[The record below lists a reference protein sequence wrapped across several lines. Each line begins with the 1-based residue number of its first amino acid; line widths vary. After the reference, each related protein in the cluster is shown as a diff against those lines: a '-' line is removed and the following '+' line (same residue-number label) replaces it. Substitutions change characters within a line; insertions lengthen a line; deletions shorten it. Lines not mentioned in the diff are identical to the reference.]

1 MIFVEFLNRY
11 LSNKMKQLCDEELHL
26 GVKLKSWVDL
36 SDKSKLKEKLTE
48 RYEETRERDILLKVT
63 GNGVHRDDIEFT
75 MRGIPLNEIASQGQK
90 RMVLLSIKLCL
101 IDFVKLAKKTCPVL
115 ILDDVLSELDQHNRV
130 RLFKVLDK
138 SVQTLITTT
147 DLDELKES
155 LVKSPKIFRVDNGMI
170 I

>member
-1 MIFVEFLNRY
+1 MENRY
-11 LSNKMKQLCDEELHL
+11 ISYINEHFSGKAR
-26 GVKLKSWVDL
+26 DL
-36 SDKSKLKEKLTE
+36 LLRQTNIGIH
-48 RYEETRERDILLKVT
+48 REDIV
-63 GNGVHRDDIEFT
+63 FT
-75 MRGIPLNEIASQGQK
+75 INDFDVLAMASQGQK

-115 ILDDVLSELDQHNRV
+115 ILDDVLSELDQNNRV

-147 DLDELKES
+147 DLDELKDS